1 MTQHTDT
8 TPAHAIVTTPGRTM
22 FGKRTGSMV
31 ASLTGEYGSD
41 VASAAGPTAT
51 DAKAALVRHLAQL
64 CEEPRPSYLFCGDGT
79 VLVVFRTFS
88 GWEYEIVSAERTTPC
103 GCLLNVA
110 TRDQAIASAMS
121 HAEQSY
127 GGVVRRLR

>member
-1 MTQHTDT
+1 MAQLDS
-8 TPAHAIVTTPGRTM
+8 TPDPYAIVTAPGRTM
-22 FGKRTGSMV
+22 FGKRTGSIV

-51 DAKAALVRHLAQL
+51 NAKAALVRHLAQL

-88 GWEYEIVSAERTTPC
+88 GWEYEIVSAERTAPC
-103 GCLLNVA
+103 GCLMNVA
-110 TRDQAIASAMS
+110 TRDQAIAAAVS
-121 HAEQSY
+121 HADQSY